1 MKRKVFEI
9 GIGLLTLL
17 WLVPAQARTPALM
30 EEFVRV
36 VKKEYPITADGTT
49 RIENRYGKVEV
60 HTWDKQR
67 VRIEVRITVEARSE
81 SAAEEEFDRINI
93 QFSHTPSSVSAVTE
107 IESKSSWWSWGWSS
121 SDFRIDY
128 GVYVPPTNTV
138 SVTNRYGDVWVDAL
152 QGDLEL
158 SVKYGNF
165 TAEGTS
171 GYTTFYVGYGSGN
184 LPRAGKASG
193 QLAYAKLRAGEL
205 EELRLESKYSR
216 IWLDAARRL
225 DIEGR
230 YDNYEIG
237 EVDELIFEGRYS
249 DLEIE
254 QVRRI
259 EAVARY
265 TDFRIE
271 TLTGSATFDLQYGN
285 LAIDRIAR
293 GFGEVDVR
301 SRYTDVRLQVEPGAS
316 YRLEAQC
323 RYAPLRLPEDIE
335 LREDHEQPTTRE
347 VKGFAGTA
355 GARSII
361 RAELEYGGLRIR

>member
-1 MKRKVFEI
+1 MKQKAFEI
-9 GIGLLTLL
+9 GIGLLALL
-17 WLVPAQARTPALM
+17 WLVPAQARTPAAL

-81 SAAEEEFDRINI
+81 SAAEEVFDRIDI

-107 IESKSSWWSWGWSS
+107 IESKSSWWSWGSSS

-128 GVYVPPTNTV
+128 EVYLPPANTV
-138 SVTNRYGDVWVDAL
+138 AVTNRYGDVWVAAL
-152 QGDLEL
+152 QGDLDL

-165 TAEGTS
+165 TAEGTT
-171 GYTTFYVGYGSGN
+171 GHTHFYLGYGSGN
-184 LPRAGKASG
+184 LPRAARVSG
-193 QLAYAKLRAGEL
+193 ELAYAKLRAGEL
-205 EELRLESKYSR
+205 AELRLESKYSKT
-216 IWLDAARRL
+216 WLDAAQRL

-230 YDNYEIG
+230 YDNYELG
-237 EVDELIFEGRYS
+237 QVDELVFEGRYS

-254 QVRRI
+254 QVRRL

-271 TLTGSATFDLQYGN
+271 TLTGSATFDLEYGN

-301 SRYTDVRLQVEPGAS
+301 SRYTDVRLRVEPGAS
-316 YRLEAQC
+316 YRLEARG
-323 RYAPLRLPEDIE
+323 RYAPLRLPDDID
-335 LREDHEQPTTRE
+335 LREDHEQTTSRE
-347 VKGFAGTA
+347 VKGFVGTP

-361 RAELEYGGLRIR
+361 RAELEYGGLRLR